1 MQRGRGSVTAS
12 DPCSRFKAA
21 AIMTSDCI
29 FSTCLNYF
37 NTRVEESESEFVC
50 MTEHIR
56 ADLKQ
61 LLYLV
66 SKPEITFQ

>member
-1 MQRGRGSVTAS
+1 MQRGSVTAP
-12 DPCSRFKAA
+12 DPCSHFKAIV
-21 AIMTSDCI
+21 IMTSDCI

-37 NTRVEESESEFVC
+37 NTCVEESKLEFVC
-50 MTEHIR
+50 MTERIR
-56 ADLKQ
+56 ADLKH